1 MNTKLTV
8 HFVWPVA
15 FLAAC
20 ASPTA
25 ISPNA
30 VEESPIEFGVRIS
43 KELSSGLDKLIV
55 GSNTKI
61 VERVAVR
68 HMNVHFIPFQSGI
81 RGVIDSY
88 GNYCAS
94 KKGTFSNGACLRQG
108 DSPAPL
114 FIVDAR
120 KAAYGKSGAYV
131 ELNVME
137 PTGVANPDEFVRD
150 SNSLIRGIPWV
161 AKQKAESYRNL
172 DEERRQASFSAW
184 ARALQSGCSPFDTMC
199 ITRYHLANP
208 RP

>member
-1 MNTKLTV
+1 MKMKLTV

-25 ISPNA
+25 IVPNG
-30 VEESPIEFGVRIS
+30 VEESPIEFGVRLT

-55 GSNTKI
+55 GNNTKI
-61 VERVAVR
+61 IERLAVR
-68 HMNVHFIPFQSGI
+68 HMNVHFIPYQSGI

-88 GNYCAS
+88 RNYCAL
-94 KKGTFSNGACLRQG
+94 KKGTFTNGACFGQG
-108 DSPAPL
+108 DSTAPL

-137 PTGVANPDEFVRD
+137 PTGAANPDEFVRD
-150 SNSLIRGIPWV
+150 TNSLVRAIPWV
-161 AKQKAESYRNL
+161 ANQKAESYRNL
-172 DEERRQASFSAW
+172 EDERRQASFSAW
-184 ARALQSGCSPFDTMC
+184 AKAIQSGCTPFDTIC
-199 ITRYHLANP
+199 IARYHYANP
-208 RP
+208 RR